1 MKMSAC
7 AAFSASVCDQ
17 AAASFHASCA
27 RSYACGAESPVFYT
41 DTISMV
47 SVFLC
52 VLCLAGL
59 ILYCSAIILH
69 ITMILPI
76 LPGLLI
82 LACLICLLRSQLP
95 PRSKD

>member
-7 AAFSASVCDQ
+7 AAFSASVYDQ

-27 RSYACGAESPVFYT
+27 RSNACGAESEVFYT

-59 ILYCSAIILH
+59 ILSCSAILH

-82 LACLICLLRSQLP
+82 LACLICLLRSHLP